1 MAAVSNVNLL
11 VASLDLQMVQSLL
24 GAIRAADRHSATQLP
39 VAVSRVDSYCPP
51 TGAASDAA
59 VFAAAGAASDT
70 TVFAAAGDPSP
81 AAAVE
86 PPCCAPPPCPK
97 ASVPHIAAGP
107 QPPWKILPWQEP
119 AAAPNVIKIT
129 VRPPDMLTKGNLI
142 DLFLVGARE
151 AVPCSKRSRL
161 RSS

>member
-39 VAVSRVDSYCPP
+39 VAVSRVDSYCPRPALHLTPRYLPRPVLHP
-51 TGAASDAA
+51 TPRYLPRP
-59 VFAAAGAASDT
+59 VIH
-70 TVFAAAGDPSP
+70 PRP
-81 AAAVE
+81 RVE

-142 DLFLVGARE
+142 DLFL
-151 AVPCSKRSRL
+151 
-161 RSS
+161 